1 MPEIKVRQSKET
13 PVVIFRFFY
22 SSSAKCMTKEYADT
36 KSAIKTQVAMCNYMN
51 RNKIYDVRIVRRK
64 NVLRLV
70 KNAAYQQTQ
79 DYRDRIINRFTGPV
93 N

>member
-51 RNKIYDVRIVRRK
+51 R
-64 NVLRLV
+64 
-70 KNAAYQQTQ
+70 
-79 DYRDRIINRFTGPV
+79 
-93 N
+93 